1 MKRTIRSNERGF
13 TLIELVMVIVILGIL
28 GAVAAPQF
36 VNLASEARTANE
48 NAVSAAVRSGITTY
62 FVDPARGNRTSF
74 AATLDSVADSTAC
87 STTAACFVNVLPG
100 GIRDQWTKITSTTYR
115 SPVNASNV
123 WTYTVANGSF
133 AKTTA

>member
-1 MKRTIRSNERGF
+1 MRLDFKGRSGF

-48 NAVSAAVRSGITTY
+48 NAVAAAVRSGVTTY
-62 FVDPARGNRTSF
+62 FADPARGNRTSF
-74 AATLDSVADSTAC
+74 PANLDGVADSTAC
-87 STTAACFVNVLPG
+87 STAASCFDTVLPG
-100 GIRDQWTKITSTTYR
+100 GIRDQWTKVTASTYR

-123 WTYTVANGSF
+123 WTYSSANGSF